1 MTIGAGHIPAATAE
15 DVELAV
21 AAARDAF
28 SRDGGS
34 GWSRAS
40 GATRAKYL
48 NAIAAKV
55 LPTSCAH
62 SLDLTTA

>member
-1 MTIGAGHIPAATAE
+1 MIREGDIPAATAE

-21 AAARDAF
+21 AAARSAF
-28 SRDGGS
+28 LLDGGS
-34 GWSRAS
+34 RWARAS

-55 LPTSCAH
+55 PISYV
-62 SLDLTTA
+62 SLNMRPV